1 MLLLGGLM
9 MHMLPDSVYCGE
21 DSCKEFGPEA
31 NRRWNKVRYI
41 HCFKPIWF
49 ALSLLADKILS
60 FLAAYLSAAV
70 QPSVKV
76 EYTATLSTCA
86 VLGFVMGPSIGAL
99 FCQVDTAVYD
109 LPINANNAPGF
120 LILVATFIMFV
131 QVSMY
136 FVLFTIALDLLRLM
150 TLNVANNFNYRLYYS
165 LMAKMTLQTYLVCTT
180 KRGNTSKKVV
190 LLQKEATRSFHST
203 LVEFL

>member
-1 MLLLGGLM
+1 LLYL
-9 MHMLPDSVYCGE
+9 C
-21 DSCKEFGPEA
+21 
-31 NRRWNKVRYI
+31 W
-41 HCFKPIWF
+41 
-49 ALSLLADKILS
+49 DKILS

-99 FCQVDTAVYD
+99 FCQIDTTVYN

-120 LILVATFIMFV
+120 LILIATFTMFV
-131 QVSMY
+131 QVSIY
-136 FVLFTIALDLLRLM
+136 FVLFRIALDLLRLV
-150 TLNVANNFNYRLYYS
+150 TLNVANNFNDRLYYS